1 MTLTLTPPEQPPEL
15 KPRIIVFGVGGAGG
29 NAVNNMIR
37 SNLEGVEC
45 VVANTDAQ
53 ALSQCLAERK
63 VQLGLGLTQ
72 GLGAGSRPEVG
83 RAAAEEGMEEILSQ
97 IQGGHMV
104 FVTAGMGGGTGTG
117 AAPVVAAAARD
128 QGLLT
133 VGVVTKPFH
142 FEGSH
147 RMVLADEGIDALAQV
162 VDTLIVIPNQN
173 LFKVADEKTTFTDA
187 FQMADEVLYA
197 GVRGVT
203 ELMISPG
210 LINLDFADIRSIMD
224 NGGKAMMGSGEA
236 DGESRALASAEAAIA
251 NPLLEESS
259 LSGASGCLINITGGP
274 DLTLYEVDEAANRIR
289 DEVDPNANI
298 IFGSVLDDSLEGRM
312 RVSIFATGV
321 DSTGVISDLPAMG
334 TASRTPTPPP
344 AIEVTEE
351 TSDTAPT
358 LDNDGTQISIL
369 SSSITGAEPEA
380 AELDRESSPTN
391 DGVDQGRDQ
400 KDNGSD
406 GPRDESHDDLP
417 SGGPTVSTADPVR
430 ISPASSRQTDFEEPV
445 VRTEAPGEAPER
457 KDTATKVPASEGTQR
472 DRPDETAVSDPD
484 DEPEPE
490 ASPFVISN
498 PPEPVE
504 DISPPATPAALES
517 EVQSQTDGD
526 GGGARAE
533 LPPWPEAEAGQPDM
547 FTPDRPSPAFGPE
560 PTEAASDLPD
570 PGLSSNRSLRQALLA
585 DDPDLEVL
593 ENSEP
598 PEFLRNVEPVSH
610 DKDKGNK
617 RSFLSRLVKRSGEDK
632 DGTNVTSRLPANDGA
647 AEPEVPHFADPGPLE
662 NRPAASVAQQPEPAP
677 LREPVTLAQDM
688 AQEPP
693 RNISETVIL
702 DSKHRG
708 PEEGTPATQRAPEP
722 AAMGIDNPPRPTAA
736 EPVAQTTAKSAPSDD
751 ELLEIPAFLRR
762 QSN

>member
-83 RAAAEEGMEEILSQ
+83 RAAAEEGMEEILAQ

-117 AAPVVAAAARD
+117 AAPVIATAAKE

-142 FEGSH
+142 FEGTH
-147 RMVLADEGIDALAQV
+147 RMALADQGIERLADV

-224 NGGKAMMGSGEA
+224 DGGKAMMGSGEA

-259 LSGASGCLINITGGP
+259 LAGANGCLINITGGP

-289 DEVDPNANI
+289 DEVDPSANI
-298 IFGSVLDDSLEGRM
+298 IFGSVLDESLEGRM

-321 DSTGVISDLPAMG
+321 DSGGARSDLPAVG
-334 TASRTPTPPP
+334 TATRTPTPPP
-344 AIEVTEE
+344 AVETVEE
-351 TSDTAPT
+351 PAAAAASNASDM
-358 LDNDGTQISIL
+358 SIL
-369 SSSITGAEPEA
+369 NSSMSGDDPF
-380 AELDRESSPTN
+380 DDGRN
-391 DGVDQGRDQ
+391 DDDPG
-400 KDNGSD
+400 GS
-406 GPRDESHDDLP
+406 L
-417 SGGPTVSTADPVR
+417 TVGTADPVR
-430 ISPASSRQTDFEEPV
+430 ISPASSRQPEGGGTPDAEP
-445 VRTEAPGEAPER
+445 EA
-457 KDTATKVPASEGTQR
+457 
-472 DRPDETAVSDPD
+472 DE
-484 DEPEPE
+484 EPEPVAAADDYFDADAGADADDDEGDAVAQPFAVASESEE
-490 ASPFVISN
+490 AAAHEDAAVEAFGAAHEN
-498 PPEPVE
+498 AEEAEPVE
-504 DISPPATPAALES
+504 DPAA
-517 EVQSQTDGD
+517 DD
-526 GGGARAE
+526 E
-533 LPPWPEAEAGQPDM
+533 LPPWPETEAGQPDM
-547 FTPDRPSPAFGPE
+547 FSQNRPATAFGDG
-560 PTEAASDLPD
+560 PTEPASDLPD
-570 PGLSSNRSLRQALLA
+570 DTSRSNRSLRRSLLSE
-585 DDPDLEVL
+585 DPDPEVI
-593 ENSEP
+593 EQAET
-598 PEFLRNVEPVSH
+598 PEFLREVEPEDLADRGH
-610 DKDKGNK
+610 K
-617 RSFLSRLVKRSGEDK
+617 RSFLSRLVKRSGNETD
-632 DGTNVTSRLPANDGA
+632 DADIDSRPPANDETAAYSPPDDDDLPPAPEFRARAATPEPEDERPVFAPERMADPADTVVFGAVRPA
-647 AEPEVPHFADPGPLE
+647 AEPPVPVATPTPRKEPVAAVADPDAE
-662 NRPAASVAQQPEPAP
+662 RAP
-677 LREPVTLAQDM
+677 
-688 AQEPP
+688 
-693 RNISETVIL
+693 
-702 DSKHRG
+702 
-708 PEEGTPATQRAPEP
+708 PEP
-722 AAMGIDNPPRPTAA
+722 AASS
-736 EPVAQTTAKSAPSDD
+736 AKPAPSDD